1 METINYQPSN
11 EATFSEW
18 ATVFGNQED
27 EIWVRIY
34 RNLTSIEV
42 EGDAM
47 GCRLTKL
54 PVVSGLPVVAEGWR
68 DPAKGLLLTQVR
80 FCDVA
85 SAAYKQYK
93 GRIIELKL

>member
-1 METINYQPSN
+1 METINYQPGN

-18 ATVFGNQED
+18 VMVFGNQEV
-27 EIWVRIY
+27 EVWVRIY
-34 RNLTSIEV
+34 RSLTLIEV

-47 GCRLTKL
+47 GSEL
-54 PVVSGLPVVAEGWR
+54 SVVAEEGWR
-68 DPAKGLLLTQVR
+68 DPAKSLLLTQVR
-80 FCDVA
+80 FCDAV